1 MGRRTIKQRQSRRI
15 PPISITDLD
24 FADDIA
30 LLSNE
35 IEQARKLLRNVEIEC
50 GKVGLGLNAKKTKA
64 MFYNVTPDEIETI
77 DGKRI
82 KQAIVEA
89 TG

>member
-1 MGRRTIKQRQSRRI
+1 
-15 PPISITDLD
+15 
-24 FADDIA
+24 
-30 LLSNE
+30 
-35 IEQARKLLRNVEIEC
+35 
-50 GKVGLGLNAKKTKA
+50 

-89 TG
+89 TGEQDFK